1 MDFFACYWGESG
13 IILRAFLGESRLLC
27 TFLGENG
34 PFWPKLWTIL
44 DTFGPWRGGVLS
56 HPSHPLATGLLLP
69 PPPPPE
75 KLPLCRCQNF
85 LKHKETK
92 SKLMLKLLLKIWC
105 GDRLKF
111 KLGNIS
117 ELIDSWVNKHLSFVV
132 FVIGNNSTWNC
143 YPYSLSTPWLYTRWT
158 NADSSHTLRT
168 PLWQSQLESNY
179 CSTLLIKSSS
189 KNTL

>member
-1 MDFFACYWGESG
+1 MSEIVDHFGQFGTMRACFRTPRTPW
-13 IILRAFLGESRLLC
+13 LRACSC
-27 TFLGENG
+27 
-34 PFWPKLWTIL
+34 
-44 DTFGPWRGGVLS
+44 
-56 HPSHPLATGLLLP
+56 P
-69 PPPPPE
+69 PTPE

-189 KNTL
+189 KNTLNLFYDRDKTFCSVSHVPQPDVFGRNTEFLHNYQLD